1 MDGLRP
7 RGRQLPSSTEPLSD
21 GSQGLLLRRARRRP
35 ASSRRENHRQGRRR
49 WGVRTRIPDLP
60 TQIGPPRSSTR
71 CRSPRWRPKGGGP
84 THRGPGMGCRWGHL
98 PVGRTQHRPH
108 SSSVHWRE
116 QKGYAE
122 SVTGHTRLAVVNQ
135 CRCVSRRQQRLTS
148 QLGQVAPAVRFD
160 RPDLNSSAYHPRCP
174 TGRRRPRPPL
184 ACGGRPCPHGCPRRR
199 SPCPNT
205 GGRG

>member
-84 THRGPGMGCRWGHL
+84 THRGPGMGCRCGHL
-98 PVGRTQHRPH
+98 PVGRTQHRPQ

-135 CRCVSRRQQRLTS
+135 CRCVSRRQQRPIP
-148 QLGQVAPAVRFD
+148 QPQV
-160 RPDLNSSAYHPRCP
+160 SCS
-174 TGRRRPRPPL
+174 RRPVRQTGPQQFRLPSPLPHLQTSTTPPAL
-184 ACGGRPCPHGCPRRR
+184 VRRTAVSPRL
-199 SPCPNT
+199 SQT
-205 GGRG
+205 